1 MSRKDFEA
9 QMIHFG
15 LEGLLPTLLY
25 VGMFITFLASVFWRP
40 SLGIYLLVLTLPLQT
55 GRYKLHDFPL
65 GAEFIDILLLGTIL
79 GLVIQGRSFI
89 PKTNWSKF
97 LLFYALFCYFSLW
110 EGSYFIRAPLP
121 LWISDPR
128 FSDWKNYVEM
138 FLLALVVASAI
149 KSKNEVRVLLGLM
162 CFSVLLVNRS
172 YYSTLSSRDLSHFSY
187 QVRDAG
193 PLGYAG
199 VNGLA
204 AFEAMFCSLLL
215 GIFVFARKTFSKVA
229 IALIAA
235 TCTYC
240 LLFSFSRGGYL
251 GLLVGL
257 VTVGL
262 FKSRWLLVAAA
273 VIVIGWQTLLPVAV
287 QERITMTTEDA
298 KEGQQFDSSAQERLV
313 LWEDAMTLF
322 KRNPITGTGFQTYR
336 SMQRLGYGDT
346 HNYYVKVLAETG
358 VMGFLLFLV
367 LLWKLIRSGT
377 RLFFSTED
385 PFWRG
390 LSLGFIALLTSTVML
405 NFFGDRWTYQQADG
419 YLWVILGCVIRGQLA
434 VAEEREEVEAANASG
449 ELTHLEEAAV
459 V

>member
-1 MSRKDFEA
+1 MPRKDFEV

-40 SLGIYLLVLTLPLQT
+40 SLGLYLLVLTLPLQT

-65 GAEFIDILLLGTIL
+65 GSEFIDILLLGTIL
-79 GLVIQGRSFI
+79 GLVIKGRSFI
-89 PKTNWSKF
+89 PKGNWSRF

-149 KSKNEVRVLLGLM
+149 KSKTEVRILLGLM
-162 CFSVLLVNRS
+162 CVSVLLVNRS

-215 GIFVFARKTFSKVA
+215 GIFVFTRKSFSKAAMAV
-229 IALIAA
+229 IIA
-235 TCTYC
+235 TCSYC
-240 LLFSFSRGGYL
+240 LLFSFSRGGYV
-251 GLLVGL
+251 GFLVGL
-257 VTVGL
+257 VAVGL
-262 FKSRWLLVAAA
+262 FKSRWLLLAVV

-287 QERITMTTEDA
+287 QERIAMTTGDA
-298 KEGQQFDSSAQERLV
+298 AEGAVFDSSAQERIE

-336 SMQRLGYGDT
+336 SMQRLGYADT

-358 VMGFLLFLV
+358 VVGCFLFLV

-390 LSLGFIALLTSTVML
+390 LALGFVAML
-405 NFFGDRWTYQQADG
+405 ASAAVLNLFGDRWTYQQADG
-419 YLWVILGCVIRGQLA
+419 YLWVMLGCVIRGQLT
-434 VAEEREEVEAANASG
+434 VAEEPEKAEADATTEELTGLEEV
-449 ELTHLEEAAV
+449 AAV
-459 V
+459 